1 VDRFDKSRSIEAVYV
16 LIRRYY
22 QLGLGWEAGVEQSEA
37 TGGGATQSPLL
48 AVRGITKRFGAFTA
62 NDNVTLGLARGEVHA
77 LLGENCAGKSTLVK
91 MLYGL
96 LAPTEGEILWQDAPI
111 KLANPNAARALGIGM
126 VFQHFSLFDNLTV
139 ADNIALVMPKSAK
152 LDDIP
157 ARIDE
162 ISRAYGMGLEP
173 RRPVWSLSAGE
184 RQRIEIARCL
194 LQDPK
199 VLILDEPTSVL
210 TPQEAEKLFETLD
223 RLKAEGRALLYI
235 SHHLEEVKRL
245 CDRATILRL
254 GKVVGTCDPRAE
266 TARSLAALMVGSQ
279 IAEVRA
285 AGAHQ
290 LGEDRLVV
298 ADLDAPSPSLHGV
311 SLKKISL
318 NVQGGEVFGVA
329 GVAGNGQS
337 ELFAALSGEILANQP
352 EAVVIDRQQVG
363 TIGISER
370 RALNAGFVPEERNGH
385 AAAPDFTLSEN
396 IVLTGHGS
404 NGLTRAGFINSAAA
418 KETSQK
424 VISTFDVRKSGAD
437 PLARTLSGGN
447 LQKFVVGREILRE
460 PSLLVIN
467 QPTWGVDALAA
478 ATIRQALLDLCARGA
493 AVLIISQDL
502 DELFE
507 ISDRIAV
514 IHTGKLS
521 EALPARDTT
530 REEIGL
536 LMAGMGAADGS
547 GHAH

>member
-1 VDRFDKSRSIEAVYV
+1 VEHTNAT
-16 LIRRYY
+16 
-22 QLGLGWEAGVEQSEA
+22 GVGMSEA
-37 TGGGATQSPLL
+37 PLL
-48 AVRGITKRFGAFTA
+48 AVRGITKRFGNFTA
-62 NDNVTLGLARGEVHA
+62 NDNVTLGLTPGEVHA
-77 LLGENCAGKSTLVK
+77 LLGENGAGKSTLVK

-96 LAPTEGEILWQDAPI
+96 LAPTEGEILWKGEPI

-139 ADNIALVMPKSAK
+139 AENIALVMPPSDK
-152 LDDIP
+152 LQDVPGKIE
-157 ARIDE
+157 E

-173 RRPVWSLSAGE
+173 NRPVWSLSAGE

-254 GKVVGTCDPRAE
+254 GKLVGTCDPRVE
-266 TARSLAALMVGSQ
+266 TPRSLAALMVGSQ
-279 IAEVRA
+279 IMEVRA
-285 AGAHQ
+285 AGAHE
-290 LGEDRLVV
+290 LGKERLVV
-298 ADLDAPSPSLHGV
+298 SALDAPSPSLHGV
-311 SLKKISL
+311 SLKNVSL
-318 NVQGGEVFGVA
+318 SVKGGEVLGVA

-337 ELFAALSGEILANQP
+337 ELFANLSGEILAP
-352 EAVVIDRQQVG
+352 RSDAILIDGAPVG
-363 TIGISER
+363 ALGISER

-404 NGLTRAGFINSAAA
+404 DRLTQFGFINGTVA
-418 KETSQK
+418 KQKSQA
-424 VISTFDVRKSGAD
+424 VISAFDVRKSGVD

-460 PSLLVIN
+460 PALLVIN

-514 IHTGKLS
+514 IHTGELS
-521 EALPARDTT
+521 APLPARGTT

-536 LMAGMGAADGS
+536 LMAGMGGAGANPARGS

>member
-1 VDRFDKSRSIEAVYV
+1 VD
-16 LIRRYY
+16 
-22 QLGLGWEAGVEQSEA
+22 EAGIAPLESK
-37 TGGGATQSPLL
+37 SPLL
-48 AVRGITKRFGAFTA
+48 AVNGITKRFGSFTA
-62 NDNVTLGLARGEVHA
+62 NDNITLGLTPGEVHA
-77 LLGENCAGKSTLVK
+77 LLGENGAGKSTLVK

-96 LAPTEGEILWQDAPI
+96 LAPTEGEILWRGAPI
-111 KLANPNAARALGIGM
+111 KLPNPNAARALGIGM

-139 ADNIALVMPKSAK
+139 AENIALVMPSSVR
-152 LDDIP
+152 LQDVP
-157 ARIDE
+157 GRIEE

-173 RRPVWSLSAGE
+173 NRPVWTLSAGE

-254 GKVVGTCDPRAE
+254 GKLVGTCDPRAE
-266 TARSLAALMVGSQ
+266 TPRSLAALMVGSQ
-279 IAEVRA
+279 IMEVRA
-285 AGAHQ
+285 AGAHA
-290 LGEDRLVV
+290 LGADRLVV
-298 ADLDAPSPSLHGV
+298 SKLDAPSPSLHGV
-311 SLKKISL
+311 SLKGVSL
-318 NVQGGEVFGVA
+318 AVKGGEIFGVA

-337 ELFAALSGEILANQP
+337 ELFANLSGEILARRP
-352 EAVVIDRQQVG
+352 DSIVIDGLPVG
-363 TIGISER
+363 ALSISQR

-404 NGLTRAGFINSAAA
+404 NDMTQLGFINGTAA
-418 KETSQK
+418 KTQSQK
-424 VISTFDVRKSGAD
+424 VIAAFDVRKSGAD

-447 LQKFVVGREILRE
+447 LQKFVVGREILRD
-460 PSLLVIN
+460 PALLVIN

-514 IHTGKLS
+514 IHTGQLS
-521 EALPARDTT
+521 EPLPARGVT

-536 LMAGMGAADGS
+536 LMAGMSRSPERARGAGD
-547 GHAH
+547 AH

>member
-1 VDRFDKSRSIEAVYV
+1 MGQTDTA
-16 LIRRYY
+16 L
-22 QLGLGWEAGVEQSEA
+22 AGEPA
-37 TGGGATQSPLL
+37 SPLL
-48 AVRGITKRFGAFTA
+48 AVRAITKRFGSFTA
-62 NDNVTLGLARGEVHA
+62 NDGVTLGLAQGEVHA
-77 LLGENCAGKSTLVK
+77 LLGENGAGKSTLVK

-96 LAPTEGEILWQDAPI
+96 LAPTEGEILWQGAPI
-111 KLANPNAARALGIGM
+111 TLANPNAARALGIGM

-139 ADNIALVMPKSAK
+139 AENIALVMPQTVR
-152 LDDIP
+152 LQDVP
-157 ARIDE
+157 GRIEE

-173 RRPVWSLSAGE
+173 GRPVWSLSAGE

-223 RLKAEGRALLYI
+223 RLKEEGRALLYI

-254 GKVVGTCDPRAE
+254 GKVVGTCDPRVE
-266 TARSLAALMVGSQ
+266 TARSLAALMVGTQ

-285 AGAHQ
+285 AGAHA
-290 LGEDRLVV
+290 LGKERLVV
-298 ADLDAPSPSLHGV
+298 SDLDAPSPSLHGV
-311 SLKKISL
+311 ALKHVSLTVK
-318 NVQGGEVFGVA
+318 GGEVFGVA

-337 ELFAALSGEILANQP
+337 ELFANLSGESLAPRPESIL
-352 EAVVIDRQQVG
+352 IDGAPVG
-363 TIGISER
+363 GLGISER
-370 RALNAGFVPEERNGH
+370 RARNAGYVPEERKGH

-404 NGLTRAGFINSAAA
+404 NGLTQMGFINGAAA
-418 KETSQK
+418 KAQSQK
-424 VISTFDVRKSGAD
+424 VITAFDVRKSGAD

-460 PSLLVIN
+460 PALLVIN

-478 ATIRQALLDLCARGA
+478 ATIRQALLDLCARGV

-514 IHTGKLS
+514 IHTGQLS
-521 EALPARDTT
+521 AALPARSVT

-536 LMAGMGAADGS
+536 LMAGMSGGAHPSGD
-547 GHAH
+547 GHAP

>member
-1 VDRFDKSRSIEAVYV
+1 MFQSMASINVFLAG
-16 LIRRYY
+16 R
-22 QLGLGWEAGVEQSEA
+22 LGLEQGNA
-37 TGGGATQSPLL
+37 TIAKEPEPSLL
-48 AVRGITKRFGAFTA
+48 AVRGITKRFGSFTA
-62 NDNVTLGLARGEVHA
+62 NDNITLDLSSGEVHA
-77 LLGENCAGKSTLVK
+77 LLGENGAGKSTLVK

-96 LAPTEGEILWQDAPI
+96 LAPTEGEILWQGASI
-111 KLANPNAARALGIGM
+111 KLPNPNAARALGIGM

-139 ADNIALVMPKSAK
+139 AENIALVMPPSDRLRDMPGK
-152 LDDIP
+152 
-157 ARIDE
+157 IDG

-173 RRPVWSLSAGE
+173 NRPVWSLSAGE

-254 GKVVGTCDPRAE
+254 GKLVGTCDPRTE
-266 TARSLAALMVGSQ
+266 TPRSLAALMVGSQ
-279 IAEVRA
+279 IMEVRA
-285 AGAHQ
+285 AGAHT
-290 LGEDRLVV
+290 LDKDRLVV
-298 ADLDAPSPSLHGV
+298 ANLDAPSPSLHGV
-311 SLKKISL
+311 SLKHVSL
-318 NVQGGEVFGVA
+318 AVRGGEVFGVA

-337 ELFAALSGEILANQP
+337 ELFANLSGESLAARR
-352 EAVVIDRQQVG
+352 ESIVIDG
-363 TIGISER
+363 TPAGALGISER

-396 IVLTGHGS
+396 VVLTAHGS
-404 NGLTRAGFINSAAA
+404 NNGLTRLGFINGAAA
-418 KETSQK
+418 KDQSQRI
-424 VISTFDVRKSGAD
+424 VATFDVRKSGDD

-460 PSLLVIN
+460 PALLVIN

-514 IHTGKLS
+514 IHAGELS
-521 EALPARDTT
+521 EALPARGTT

-536 LMAGMGAADGS
+536 LMAGMSSHQNLSAGDGD
-547 GHAH
+547 AH

>member
-1 VDRFDKSRSIEAVYV
+1 LEQANAT
-16 LIRRYY
+16 
-22 QLGLGWEAGVEQSEA
+22 GLGKPEA
-37 TGGGATQSPLL
+37 PLL
-48 AVRGITKRFGAFTA
+48 AVRGITKRFGNFTA
-62 NDNVTLGLARGEVHA
+62 NDNVTLGLNPGEVHA
-77 LLGENCAGKSTLVK
+77 LLGENGAGKSTLVK

-96 LAPTEGEILWQDAPI
+96 LAPTEGEILWQGEPI

-139 ADNIALVMPKSAK
+139 AENIALVMPPSDKLQDVPAK
-152 LDDIP
+152 I
-157 ARIDE
+157 E
-162 ISRAYGMGLEP
+162 QISRAYGMGLEP
-173 RRPVWSLSAGE
+173 HRPVWSLSAGE

-254 GKVVGTCDPRAE
+254 GKLVGACDPRVE
-266 TARSLAALMVGSQ
+266 TPRSLAALMVGSQ
-279 IAEVRA
+279 VMEVRPG
-285 AGAHQ
+285 GAHT
-290 LGEDRLVV
+290 LGKERLVV
-298 ADLDAPSPSLHGV
+298 AALDAPSPSLHGV
-311 SLKKISL
+311 SLKNVSL
-318 NVQGGEVFGVA
+318 SVKGGEVLGVA

-337 ELFAALSGEILANQP
+337 ELFAALSGEILASRP
-352 EAVVIDRQQVG
+352 DAIFIDG
-363 TIGISER
+363 APAGSLGISER
-370 RALNAGFVPEERNGH
+370 RAMNAGFVPEERNGH

-404 NGLTRAGFINSAAA
+404 DGLTQFGFINGTVA
-418 KETSQK
+418 KQKSQK

-460 PSLLVIN
+460 PALLVIN

-478 ATIRQALLDLCARGA
+478 ATIRQALLDLCSRGA

-514 IHTGKLS
+514 IHTGELS
-521 EALPARDTT
+521 EPLPARGTT

-536 LMAGMGAADGS
+536 LMAGMGGGGANLTAGA

>member
-1 VDRFDKSRSIEAVYV
+1 MTPSADR
-16 LIRRYY
+16 
-22 QLGLGWEAGVEQSEA
+22 QP
-37 TGGGATQSPLL
+37 GAQAAPLL

-62 NDNVTLGLARGEVHA
+62 NENVTLGLSPGEIHA
-77 LLGENCAGKSTLVK
+77 LLGENGAGKSTLVK

-96 LAPTEGEILWQDAPI
+96 LAPTEGEILWNDAPI
-111 KLANPNAARALGIGM
+111 KLPNPNAARALGIGM
-126 VFQHFSLFDNLTV
+126 VFQHFSLFDNLSV
-139 ADNIALVMPKSAK
+139 AENIALVMPKTDK

-157 ARIDE
+157 AKIDQ

-173 RRPVWSLSAGE
+173 NRPVWSLSAGE
-184 RQRIEIARCL
+184 RQRIEIARAL

-223 RLKAEGRALLYI
+223 RLKSEGRALLYI

-245 CDRATILRL
+245 CERATILRR
-254 GKVVGTCDPRAE
+254 GKVVGTCDPQVE
-266 TARSLAALMVGSQ
+266 TARSMAALMVGTE

-285 AGAHQ
+285 AGQHAI
-290 LGEDRLVV
+290 GVNRLVV
-298 ADLDAPSPSLHGV
+298 ADLNAPSPTLHGV
-311 SLKKISL
+311 SLKNVSL
-318 NVQGGEVFGVA
+318 SVRAGEVFGIA

-337 ELFAALSGEILANQP
+337 ELFAALSGEILSSEPGAIAIDGQP
-352 EAVVIDRQQVG
+352 AG
-363 TIGISER
+363 GLGISER

-385 AAAPDFTLSEN
+385 AAAPDFSLSDN

-404 NGLTRAGFINSAAA
+404 KGMTKAGFINGGMAQEQS
-418 KETSQK
+418 KK
-424 VISTFDVRKSGAD
+424 VIAAFDVRTGTPD

-460 PSLLVIN
+460 PALLVIN

-493 AVLIISQDL
+493 ALLIISQDL

-514 IHTGKLS
+514 IHTGTLS
-521 EALPARDTT
+521 QALPARSAT
-530 REEIGL
+530 RESVGL
-536 LMAGMGAADGS
+536 LMAGMGEGDS
-547 GHAH
+547 HAH

>member
-1 VDRFDKSRSIEAVYV
+1 
-16 LIRRYY
+16 L
-22 QLGLGWEAGVEQSEA
+22 EQENA
-37 TGGGATQSPLL
+37 TSGGSTGSPLL
-48 AVRGITKRFGAFTA
+48 AVRGITKRFGTFTA
-62 NDNVTLGLARGEVHA
+62 NDNVTLGLTQGEVHA
-77 LLGENCAGKSTLVK
+77 LLGENGAGKSTLVK

-96 LAPTEGEILWQDAPI
+96 LAPTEGEILWQGAPI
-111 KLANPNAARALGIGM
+111 RLPNPNAARALGIGM

-139 ADNIALVMPKSAK
+139 ADNIALVMPKSVK

-157 ARIDE
+157 DRIDE

-173 RRPVWSLSAGE
+173 NRPVWSLSAGE

-266 TARSLAALMVGSQ
+266 TARSLAALMVGTQ

-285 AGAHQ
+285 AGAHD
-290 LGEDRLVV
+290 LGADRLVV
-298 ADLDAPSPSLHGV
+298 AGLDAPSPSLHGV
-311 SLKKISL
+311 SLKKVSL
-318 NVQGGEVFGVA
+318 NVKGGEVFGIA

-337 ELFAALSGEILANQP
+337 ELFAALSGEILAND
-352 EAVVIDRQQVG
+352 ARAIVIDGQQVG
-363 TIGISER
+363 GLGVSER
-370 RALNAGFVPEERNGH
+370 RALRAGFVPEERNGH

-404 NGLTRAGFINSAAA
+404 NGLTRAGIINSAAA

-424 VISTFDVRKSGAD
+424 VIATFDVRKSGAD

-460 PSLLVIN
+460 PALLIIN

-514 IHTGKLS
+514 IHTGQLS
-521 EALPARDTT
+521 EALPARNTT

-536 LMAGMGAADGS
+536 LMAGMSNAAHTAS
-547 GHAH
+547 ENVHAH

>member
-1 VDRFDKSRSIEAVYV
+1 LEPTTTSGDRQPVA
-16 LIRRYY
+16 
-22 QLGLGWEAGVEQSEA
+22 QSA
-37 TGGGATQSPLL
+37 ALL

-62 NDNVTLGLARGEVHA
+62 NDNVTLGLSPGEIHA
-77 LLGENCAGKSTLVK
+77 LLGENGAGKSTLVK

-96 LAPTEGEILWQDAPI
+96 LAPTEGDILWNGAPI
-111 KLANPNAARALGIGM
+111 RLPNPNAARALGIGM
-126 VFQHFSLFDNLTV
+126 VFQHFSLFDNLSV
-139 ADNIALVMPKSAK
+139 AENIALVMPKTDK

-157 ARIDE
+157 AKIDQ

-173 RRPVWSLSAGE
+173 NRPVWSLSAGE
-184 RQRIEIARCL
+184 RQRIEIARAL

-223 RLKAEGRALLYI
+223 RLKSEGRALLYI

-245 CDRATILRL
+245 CERATILRR
-254 GKVVGTCDPRAE
+254 GKVVGTCDPQVE
-266 TARSLAALMVGSQ
+266 TARSMAALMVGTQ
-279 IAEVRA
+279 IAEVRP
-285 AGAHQ
+285 GGQHD
-290 LGEDRLVV
+290 LGKDRLIVSSLN
-298 ADLDAPSPSLHGV
+298 AAAPTLHGV
-311 SLKKISL
+311 SLKNVKL
-318 NVQGGEVFGVA
+318 NVRGGEVFGIA

-337 ELFAALSGEILANQP
+337 ELFAALSGEILSSEPGAI
-352 EAVVIDRQQVG
+352 VIDGHPVG
-363 TIGISER
+363 VLGISER

-385 AAAPDFTLSEN
+385 AAAPDFSLSDN

-404 NGLTRAGFINSAAA
+404 DGMTRAGFINGGLAQEQS
-418 KETSQK
+418 KK
-424 VISTFDVRKSGAD
+424 VIATFDVRTGLPD

-460 PSLLVIN
+460 PALLVIN

-493 AVLIISQDL
+493 ALLIISQDL

-514 IHTGKLS
+514 IHTGTLS
-521 EALPARDTT
+521 EALPARSAT
-530 REEIGL
+530 RESIGL
-536 LMAGMGAADGS
+536 LMAGMGGGD

>member
-1 VDRFDKSRSIEAVYV
+1 MASTNNAMMGEP
-16 LIRRYY
+16 
-22 QLGLGWEAGVEQSEA
+22 E
-37 TGGGATQSPLL
+37 SPLL
-48 AVRGITKRFGAFTA
+48 AARGITKRFGSFTA
-62 NDNVTLGLARGEVHA
+62 NDNVSLGLIPGEVHA
-77 LLGENCAGKSTLVK
+77 LLGENGAGKSTLVK

-96 LAPTEGEILWQDAPI
+96 LAPTDGDILWQGAPI
-111 KLANPNAARALGIGM
+111 TLANPNAARALGIGM

-139 ADNIALVMPKSAK
+139 AENIALVMPPEVR
-152 LDDIP
+152 LDDVP
-157 ARIDE
+157 GRIDE

-173 RRPVWSLSAGE
+173 TRPVWSLSAGE

-254 GKVVGTCDPRAE
+254 GKVVGTCDPKVE
-266 TARSLAALMVGSQ
+266 TPRSLAALMVGSQ
-279 IAEVRA
+279 IMEVRA
-285 AGAHQ
+285 AGAHSV
-290 LGEDRLVV
+290 GKARLVV
-298 ADLDAPSPSLHGV
+298 SDLDAPSPSLHGV
-311 SLKKISL
+311 SLKHLSL
-318 NVQGGEVFGVA
+318 AVKGGEVFGVA

-337 ELFAALSGEILANQP
+337 ELFANLSGESLAPRP
-352 EAVVIDRQQVG
+352 EAIVIDGELVG
-363 TIGISER
+363 ALGIGQR
-370 RALNAGFVPEERNGH
+370 RALRAGFVPEERNGH

-396 IVLTGHGS
+396 MVLTGHGT
-404 NGLTRAGFINSAAA
+404 NGLTRWGVINGAAA
-418 KETSQK
+418 KAQSQK
-424 VISTFDVRKSGAD
+424 VVVAFDVRKSGAD

-460 PSLLVIN
+460 PALLIIN
-467 QPTWGVDALAA
+467 QPTWGVDALAS
-478 ATIRQALLDLCARGA
+478 ATIRQALIDLSARGA

-514 IHTGKLS
+514 IHVGELS
-521 EALPARDTT
+521 EALPARSTT
-530 REEIGL
+530 REAIGL
-536 LMAGMGAADGS
+536 LMAGMSHAADSAGEG